1 MKNKNILH
9 TDKKDKYIEPKENI
23 KKKKEEIKKNEITK
37 KHEINKKKL
46 DIDTK
51 NKTDSDY
58 KNKRE
63 KEGVENKYVSN
74 EIKYKTTDTDK
85 KNNQLKNSILFDVHI
100 TNKDVETK
108 GDTKIS
114 QTDVNSF
121 IRTFFQTFLFSAVNL
136 KIDKDVKHMLEINLS
151 KELSDIIFN
160 KSSSVLI
167 NKNYFFTLV
176 QKFFKSDE
184 YLSIKKSLTD
194 YTFDDI
200 LMLQNVDT
208 NKHSIVFDTNTYSY
222 ILEKYQNTTETF
234 DLNKETDNNQN
245 NCFDDTEKLN
255 CIFIRPK
262 KYISSNEEEI
272 RKEINNTHTIQ
283 NRKKFKKIIY
293 IKRDKIKNNK
303 HEFVECDKY
312 TSIKNDIT
320 IRNAVQEKTLDFYS
334 TNSIVLHDKN
344 SQTYKAVFKNLGI
357 QYNIEFLNKR
367 KEDILKSINLEK
379 FLHKV
384 FPMIE
389 KSIIEN
395 IIILQ
400 KEQEQNLQSSD
411 ILSFKNIK
419 YLNKIFIYTDVK
431 YTTDKV
437 VLFTLYLSLIN
448 YLIFIIYINNYKND
462 NFIEGVNTDSY
473 ILIWSYNNYI
483 NPLYALISP
492 YQISSAIVNEND
504 YNLVIAG
511 CSNGLLVI
519 WKLPPNFNGI
529 SVLNSKINEKTVNIE
544 PYLFSSIEHSH
555 KREVTSL
562 IFLNDK
568 NLILNEKKISISNQ
582 KNCHLLV
589 SISVDG
595 SILIWDATNIEIAE
609 TKINMKKKD
618 KELADEL
625 YGYKPIFKINSTR
638 PNTEY
643 SLGYTYFH
651 FMELNANVSS
661 FFAFSEEGEYIV
673 GNLYGCM
680 QKDKNYSIINK
691 INDDYKSFK
700 TLVCVKRNTLIKYLI
715 ITLTDTNFYLWKEN
729 EEHPIFIS
737 PKSNEIYSCCEFSQ
751 TKISVIFIGKING
764 HIEIWNLS
772 EQKNH
777 CIYSLT
783 ISSYSL
789 TCVSIFQNIDSNI
802 FNSYVHKTKEEKKNK
817 DDNDDINY
825 DDYDDIIDTNEYLM
839 NMYKYSYNKI
849 IIGDSSGC
857 VFVYEIEDNLLN
869 SSKEEMDEFLLWIEN
884 RIYLNKQK
892 LKRQIELCKE
902 KENMMNKEE
911 KNTNERK
918 EQLKNKLD
926 EEYKNSYE
934 KYKSYLLGNKI

>member
-58 KNKRE
+58 KNKRD

-114 QTDVNSF
+114 QTD
-121 IRTFFQTFLFSAVNL
+121 
-136 KIDKDVKHMLEINLS
+136 IDKDVKHMLEINLS

-222 ILEKYQNTTETF
+222 ILEVPFLLGKYHHIT
-234 DLNKETDNNQN
+234 
-245 NCFDDTEKLN
+245 
-255 CIFIRPK
+255 
-262 KYISSNEEEI
+262 
-272 RKEINNTHTIQ
+272 
-283 NRKKFKKIIY
+283 
-293 IKRDKIKNNK
+293 KR
-303 HEFVECDKY
+303 
-312 TSIKNDIT
+312 T
-320 IRNAVQEKTLDFYS
+320 R
-334 TNSIVLHDKN
+334 
-344 SQTYKAVFKNLGI
+344 
-357 QYNIEFLNKR
+357 
-367 KEDILKSINLEK
+367 
-379 FLHKV
+379 
-384 FPMIE
+384 
-389 KSIIEN
+389 
-395 IIILQ
+395 
-400 KEQEQNLQSSD
+400 QNLQSSD

-492 YQISSAIVNEND
+492 Y
-504 YNLVIAG
+504 
-511 CSNGLLVI
+511 LVI

-529 SVLNSKINEKTVNIE
+529 SVLNSKIKERTVIIAR
-544 PYLFSSIEHSH
+544 YLVSSLDHSH

-562 IFLNDK
+562 IFFNDK
-568 NLILNEKKISISNQ
+568 SLILNEKKISISNQ

-625 YGYKPIFKINSTR
+625 YDELYGYKPLFKN
-638 PNTEY
+638 NKY

-651 FMELNANVSS
+651 FTELNGNVSS

-839 NMYKYSYNKI
+839 
-849 IIGDSSGC
+849 
-857 VFVYEIEDNLLN
+857 
-869 SSKEEMDEFLLWIEN
+869 SKD
-884 RIYLNKQK
+884 
-892 LKRQIELCKE
+892 
-902 KENMMNKEE
+902 
-911 KNTNERK
+911 
-918 EQLKNKLD
+918 D
-926 EEYKNSYE
+926 
-934 KYKSYLLGNKI
+934 GG

>member
-58 KNKRE
+58 KNKRD

-245 NCFDDTEKLN
+245 NFFDDTEKLN

-492 YQISSAIVNEND
+492 YVIS
-504 YNLVIAG
+504 
-511 CSNGLLVI
+511 
-519 WKLPPNFNGI
+519 
-529 SVLNSKINEKTVNIE
+529 
-544 PYLFSSIEHSH
+544 
-555 KREVTSL
+555 
-562 IFLNDK
+562 
-568 NLILNEKKISISNQ
+568 
-582 KNCHLLV
+582 
-589 SISVDG
+589 
-595 SILIWDATNIEIAE
+595 
-609 TKINMKKKD
+609 
-618 KELADEL
+618 
-625 YGYKPIFKINSTR
+625 
-638 PNTEY
+638 
-643 SLGYTYFH
+643 
-651 FMELNANVSS
+651 
-661 FFAFSEEGEYIV
+661 
-673 GNLYGCM
+673 
-680 QKDKNYSIINK
+680 
-691 INDDYKSFK
+691 K

-839 NMYKYSYNKI
+839 
-849 IIGDSSGC
+849 
-857 VFVYEIEDNLLN
+857 
-869 SSKEEMDEFLLWIEN
+869 SKD
-884 RIYLNKQK
+884 
-892 LKRQIELCKE
+892 
-902 KENMMNKEE
+902 
-911 KNTNERK
+911 
-918 EQLKNKLD
+918 D
-926 EEYKNSYE
+926 D
-934 KYKSYLLGNKI
+934 G